1 MLSLIAPT
9 GEALQAYCLSEKIP
23 LESFDID
30 CGASVPKATLHTMN
44 LSSKTAEDRT
54 LFYFHGGAFMYP
66 LVPGP
71 QMPGVRRIAE
81 AVQASKIIVLEYTLA
96 PASLYPNQMNQG
108 AYALQHLLNARNLT
122 PENTILY
129 GESAGGNL
137 VLSLLAH
144 LKSPHPSAPMIKLHD
159 RRFKAALLSSP
170 WVSLD
175 TSTPSFAE
183 NASWD
188 VFDAG
193 EVTNF
198 IANWQPK
205 HKVWADMLEAEAGFW
220 RDVLVETMC
229 IVVGDKEVFRDG
241 VVEFAKSAGATRYP
255 DVTATTLYVGPH
267 ETHWQGGAD
276 AALGIEGTGSMM
288 AMLDVIGQRL

>member
-9 GEALQAYCLSEKIP
+9 GEALRAYCLSEKIL
-23 LESFDID
+23 LESIDID
-30 CGASVPKATLHTMN
+30 CGASVPRATLHTMTLN
-44 LSSKTAEDRT
+44 SKTDRT

-71 QMPGVRRIAE
+71 QMPGVRRIAD

-96 PASLYPNQMNQG
+96 PASLYPNQMIQ
-108 AYALQHLLNARNLT
+108 AAHSLQHLLAAKNLA

-137 VLSLLAH
+137 VLSLLAN
-144 LKSPHPSAPMIKLHD
+144 LKSPHPNAPVINLHD
-159 RRFKAALLSSP
+159 GRFKAALLSSP

-175 TSTPSFAE
+175 TTTRSFAE

-188 VFDAG
+188 VFDAD

-205 HKVWADMLEAEAGFW
+205 HEVWADMLEAEAGFW
-220 RDVLVETMC
+220 RDVPVETMC
-229 IVVGDKEVFRDG
+229 VVVGDKEVFRDG
-241 VVEFAKSAGATRYP
+241 IVEFAKSAGATEYP
-255 DVTATTLYVGPH
+255 KVSATTLYVGPH
-267 ETHWQGGAD
+267 ETHCQGGAD
-276 AALGIEGTGSMM
+276 AALGIEGTGSML
-288 AMLDVIGQRL
+288 AMLDVIGQKL